1 MATPKKETT
10 LAELQALITGIPL
23 LCVGNTINVAGKM
36 YTPVQAVAVVT
47 TFLDAENAVP
57 QAQAALKAALQNREG
72 ARKTTGPLILGF
84 RQVLRIMFSN
94 SPTALAQLQVRAKK
108 PRSPLSNEAQL
119 TKQAKASSTRL
130 ARGTKSKKQKSK
142 IFGNV
147 TGVKITPEYD
157 PEE

>member
-23 LCVGNTINVAGKM
+23 LCVGNTLNVAGTM
-36 YTPVQAVAVVT
+36 YTAAQAVAVVST
-47 TFLDAENAVP
+47 LFDAENAVP
-57 QAQAALKAALQNREG
+57 LAQAALKAALQNRKG
-72 ARKTTGPLILGF
+72 ARKTTGPLVLGF
-84 RQVLRIMFSN
+84 RQALRIMYSN
-94 SPTALAQLQVRAKK
+94 SPTALAQVQVRAKK
-108 PRSPLSNEAQL
+108 PRAPLSNEAQL

-147 TGVKITPEYD
+147 TGVKITPEHE
-157 PEE
+157 PGE